1 MATEAQTCAIGI
13 LANRRNTQRM
23 DLSFLRRQESRVLD
37 GPGFRIKCGMTAR
50 RASTNHNVNYAKQT
64 QFPKKSNERKYL
76 FTDGL

>member
-1 MATEAQTCAIGI
+1 MAREAQI

-50 RASTNHNVNYAKQT
+50 RASTNHNVNYAKQS
-64 QFPKKSNERKYL
+64 QFPKKSNERKNI
-76 FTDGL
+76 